1 MNREWFAQYCNHVSN
16 NVLNRDGHVRF
27 TYNQLKSSLEAVK
40 LARFDMV
47 DDDVAALYDK
57 ILKVMPQVELSR
69 RQEVTLILLLLN
81 IHMAY
86 SMVTDYLLKED
97 PSIG

>member
-16 NVLNRDGHVRF
+16 NVLNRDGQVRF
-27 TYNQLKSSLEAVK
+27 TYNQLKSSLDAVK
-40 LARFDMV
+40 LARFDKV
-47 DDDVAALYDK
+47 DGDVAALYDK

>member
-16 NVLNRDGHVRF
+16 NVLNRDGQVRF
-27 TYNQLKSSLEAVK
+27 SYRQLKTSLDAVK
-40 LARFDMV
+40 LARFDKV
-47 DDDVAALYDK
+47 DDEVCDLYNN
-57 ILKVMPQVELSR
+57 ILKVMPQVELTT
-69 RQEVTLILLLLN
+69 RQETTLILLLLN

>member
-16 NVLNRDGHVRF
+16 NVLNRDGQVRF
-27 TYNQLKSSLEAVK
+27 TYNQLKGSLDAVK
-40 LARFDMV
+40 LARFDKV
-47 DDDVAALYDK
+47 DGAVCDLYNN
-57 ILKVMPQVELSR
+57 ILKVMPQVELTT
-69 RQEVTLILLLLN
+69 RQETTLILLLLN
-81 IHMAY
+81 IHTAY

>member
-16 NVLNRDGHVRF
+16 NVLNRDGQVRF

-47 DDDVAALYDK
+47 DDAVCDLYNN
-57 ILKVMPQVELSR
+57 ILKVMPQVELTT
-69 RQEVTLILLLLN
+69 RQETTLILLLLN

>member
-16 NVLNRDGHVRF
+16 NVLNRDGQVRF
-27 TYNQLKSSLEAVK
+27 SYRQLKTSLDAVK
-40 LARFDMV
+40 AAAFDKV
-47 DDDVAALYDK
+47 DGDVAALYDK

>member
-1 MNREWFAQYCNHVSN
+1 MNREWFTQYCSHVSN

-47 DDDVAALYDK
+47 DGDVAALYDK
-57 ILKVMPQVELSR
+57 ILNVMPQVELSK